1 MTHAKTR
8 IRAITAALAAF
19 LIMATGIAW
28 AAGTA
33 DAATPI
39 ANPTGPHPVGRVDTT
54 LANGHRTIAVSAW
67 YPTTV
72 AGQSPYI
79 PAASDINRAQLAA
92 QSAAWLR
99 TPAAGPAMA
108 TATLP
113 VAEGAPL
120 AGDRLPVVI
129 WSPGMGTPRW
139 LASGL
144 LMDLASRGYVV
155 VAIDHTDESPAVEI
169 RGQVRTGTPPA
180 SGDPVYMR
188 TQLDTRVADA
198 RHVLDQLDALP
209 IVGGHLDHGRIAMAG
224 HSYGGQTSVSTAAA
238 DDRVR
243 TAIVLDGSA
252 AWDGVGQAPDVD
264 RPVLLLANGMM
275 VHASWLGSDAVIG
288 TLEGAGHYTPTDLAQ
303 FGGTA
308 EFCGTIDAA
317 LGARL
322 TREAL
327 AAWLEG
333 APMPEDSALRW
344 RR

>member
-1 MTHAKTR
+1 VITR
-8 IRAITAALAAF
+8 LLTVALVAAGLLA
-19 LIMATGIAW
+19 LT
-28 AAGTA
+28 AGTA
-33 DAATPI
+33 RAGVPT
-39 ANPTGPHPVGRVDTT
+39 PTGPHPVGRVDTV
-54 LANGHRTIAVSAW
+54 LDRDGRMIPVSVW

-72 AGQSPYI
+72 VGTAPYI
-79 PAASDINRAQLAA
+79 PASTAIVRAQLAA
-92 QSAAWLR
+92 EAALWLR
-99 TPAAGPAMA
+99 TPSAAPTM
-108 TATLP
+108 TTTVLP
-113 VAEGAPL
+113 VAEGGPL

-139 LASGL
+139 IASGL

-155 VAIDHTDESPAVEI
+155 VAIDHTGESPAVEI

-198 RHVLDQLDALP
+198 RLVLDRLDALP
-209 IVGGHLDHGRIAMAG
+209 IVGGHLDHARIAMAG

-252 AWDGVGQAPDVD
+252 AWDGVGPAPDID

-275 VHASWLGSDAVIG
+275 VHASWLGTDAVIG
-288 TLEGAGHYTPTDLAQ
+288 TLEGAGHYTPTDLPM
-303 FGGTA
+303 FGGGP

-317 LGARL
+317 LGSRL
-322 TREAL
+322 TREVV

-333 APMPEDSALRW
+333 MPMPEDPALRW
-344 RR
+344 R